1 MGSVFQNDAR
11 ILAHRVDTK
20 KTIYF
25 FGAPRRPR
33 VGMGGVVE
41 GSKEEGWQE
50 ATAKFRAPSSQ
61 DFPVAERTGGAAG
74 DSAAC
79 LGADVSGGAADPDLD
94 LGGPRRGG
102 EAAAPPRPRPA
113 AAAPRA
119 AAGAGGS
126 RTTVAAAEAFDALL
140 EHPGTRRAAG
150 AGAAAGTSA
159 SAAVEPDAG
168 GGCVRRRHLQCGS
181 IEVWFQRLTT
191 GMKHKQ

>member
-1 MGSVFQNDAR
+1 
-11 ILAHRVDTK
+11 
-20 KTIYF
+20 
-25 FGAPRRPR
+25 
-33 VGMGGVVE
+33 MGGVGE
-41 GSKEEGWQE
+41 GAKEERWQG

-79 LGADVSGGAADPDLD
+79 LGAGVSGGAADPDLD

-102 EAAAPPRPRPA
+102 EAGAPPRPRPA

-119 AAGAGGS
+119 AAGAGVG

-140 EHPGTRRAAG
+140 DAGTRRAAG

-159 SAAVEPDAG
+159 SAAVDRSMVSKIHNWNEAQTVVPPLGAYWSAGCG
-168 GGCVRRRHLQCGS
+168 GGGGGG
-181 IEVWFQRLTT
+181 TPAAAAAAA
-191 GMKHKQ
+191 